1 MQLASSEILI
11 QLLWGRW
18 EALANLTRRGPL
30 PRLCSHIGGFPDEER
45 NGQCPGMLAGRG
57 KEVPACPSQGDSY
70 IYVCTH
76 THTYI
81 YIHIHIY
88 IHTHTYIYTHIHH
101 TAPPLLQG
109 AEKHPPPK
117 LPRLHS
123 CKLNPAWG
131 LPAQKGQE
139 RRVKEDLETR
149 PPAERLDEINIQRA
163 GPRSPGGAC

>member
-30 PRLCSHIGGFPDEER
+30 PRLCSHIGGFPDGER

-57 KEVPACPSQGDSY
+57 KEVPACPSQGDLY
-70 IYVCTH
+70 ICVYTH

-81 YIHIHIY
+81 YIY
-88 IHTHTYIYTHIHH
+88 LYKYTDTYITL
-101 TAPPLLQG
+101 PLLCYRG
-109 AEKHPPPK
+109 PRSTHPPPK

>member
-1 MQLASSEILI
+1 MRRETGSVLACWQAE
-11 QLLWGRW
+11 GKKCPP
-18 EALANLTRRGPL
+18 AL
-30 PRLCSHIGGFPDEER
+30 PRGIHIYM
-45 NGQCPGMLAGRG
+45 C
-57 KEVPACPSQGDSY
+57 VH
-70 IYVCTH
+70 TH

-81 YIHIHIY
+81 YIYIYTYTHTHIY
-88 IHTHTYIYTHIHH
+88 THTYT
-101 TAPPLLQG
+101 TLPLLCYRG
-109 AEKHPPPK
+109 PRSTPPPK

>member
-70 IYVCTH
+70 ICVYTH
-76 THTYI
+76 THIHIYTYTYI
-81 YIHIHIY
+81 HTHTHIY
-88 IHTHTYIYTHIHH
+88 IHTHTPYCPSSVTGGRE
-101 TAPPLLQG
+101 A
-109 AEKHPPPK
+109 PPPK
-117 LPRLHS
+117 ASQASFLQAKPCL
-123 CKLNPAWG
+123 G
-131 LPAQKGQE
+131 
-139 RRVKEDLETR
+139 
-149 PPAERLDEINIQRA
+149 PPSPERA
-163 GPRSPGGAC
+163 GKES